1 MTTVYIA
8 ISGDF
13 CYIYCMTET
22 EEIDNLLELS
32 RNAYLHEKDVKL
44 TKELRIGALCDAFM
58 RQMIGA
64 CEKYY
69 ILMKEMLDY
78 PSMDNRNGTDAF
90 FRLSWWKNVYLGL
103 STHFSGGIEFTLCQG
118 TVNGWSYFA
127 RCVICPKDDKFGLY
141 TPVCPCELIRCR
153 TPCHESA
160 YKNMRYFVE
169 HYNDEWLYKVVS
181 KELRKRIEV
190 KEDTNRLH
198 LKSVT

>member
-1 MTTVYIA
+1 
-8 ISGDF
+8 
-13 CYIYCMTET
+13 MTET
-22 EEIDNLLELS
+22 EEIDKILELS
-32 RNAYLHEKDVKL
+32 RNAYLHEKEAKL
-44 TKELRIGALCDAFM
+44 SKELRIGALDDAFM

-103 STHFSGGIEFTLCQG
+103 SNHYSGGIDFSLYQWD
-118 TVNGWSYFA
+118 NGWSSFA
-127 RCVICPKDDKFGLY
+127 GCVICPKDDKFGLY
-141 TPVCPCELIRCR
+141 KPPACFGELIPFR
-153 TPCHESA
+153 TSREYA
-160 YKNMRYFVE
+160 YKNMKYFVE
-169 HYNDEWLYKVVS
+169 HYNDGWLYKVVS

-190 KEDTNRLH
+190 KEGTNRLH

>member
-1 MTTVYIA
+1 MPEI
-8 ISGDF
+8 
-13 CYIYCMTET
+13 

-32 RNAYLHEKDVKL
+32 RNAYLHEKDAKL
-44 TKELRIGALCDAFM
+44 SKELRIGALDDAFM

-78 PSMDNRNGTDAF
+78 PSRDNRNGTDAF

-103 STHFSGGIEFTLCQG
+103 SKHYSGGIDFSLYQWD
-118 TVNGWSYFA
+118 VKGWYYIGNEWSSFA
-127 RCVICPKDDKFGLY
+127 SCVICPKDDKFGPY
-141 TPVCPCELIRCR
+141 NPCSTSSREY
-153 TPCHESA
+153 A
-160 YKNMRYFVE
+160 YKDMKYFVE
-169 HYNDEWLYKVVS
+169 HYNDDWLYKVVS